1 MAKLGR
7 SFPFSSIRYRILFL
21 LLGLTVA
28 ATLTIIA
35 IAVYTADSAGENA
48 QRISSQALTTQAEKY
63 LVQLTQSRAKEYNKT
78 LESVLDDT
86 QKVAD
91 YTAEVF
97 DNPDAF
103 SNENFWLVE
112 EHMHYLKDGQYVNGP
127 DDMASVYV
135 PRTSQIDQKTLQD
148 IKLSAYLDYLFQ
160 SVFENSANI
169 EAIYYASPRNVV
181 RYYPNVYL
189 GAVLPPDFQATERVW
204 YKGSV
209 KDMVSAGEPW
219 WTPPYVDATGLG
231 LVTTSAMPVF
241 SKSGDLI
248 GVVGLDVTLNEI
260 IATIKETRFSN
271 SGYSFLIDGNGHA
284 ISLPDQGIQDIM
296 GRPPEADE
304 FYSDLTEIN
313 TPFAPVLEKMLAGE
327 DGFDTINNDGRQLY
341 IAYTPLD
348 STGWSLGSVV
358 DARDV
363 LEGLAPLQ
371 SEFERT
377 TQSLLY
383 RIIIP
388 GGALAIVLTILIGVL
403 LTNRIINPIHT
414 LVAAVDKLRAGQY
427 EVTFSESNDD
437 EIGVLAQSFSTM
449 AQQLRDLVNQLERRV
464 SDRTRQLERRNLQIR
479 VAAEVARDATVMR
492 DPDELLV
499 HAVELIRGR
508 FGFYHTGIFLT
519 DEKGEYAV
527 LRAATGKAG
536 QEMLASGHKLRISR
550 SPHQDEHAEPVG
562 LVGSATGT
570 RQPRIALNVGKDK
583 AHYKNPFLPETR
595 SEIVL
600 PLIVGERV
608 IGALDVQSQYPDAF
622 GEDDIIALQII
633 SDQLAVAIQSAQLLA
648 EVQESL
654 LELETIYNQYS
665 REQWHNLSQSRAI
678 VGYRY
683 DNQVVSPLQKSSPD
697 DWKSSP
703 SAPQPFRIPL
713 QVRGQVIGQVDFWPK
728 GEEIQYHEIDLIESI
743 GARLSQALES
753 ARLFEEIQLQASREQ
768 MVGEITGRIRE
779 TLDIDTV
786 LHTAAQEIYQALGL
800 KDVIITLDNHL
811 DGRVDKQHSYEE
823 HS

>member
-1 MAKLGR
+1 
-7 SFPFSSIRYRILFL
+7 
-21 LLGLTVA
+21 
-28 ATLTIIA
+28 
-35 IAVYTADSAGENA
+35 
-48 QRISSQALTTQAEKY
+48 
-63 LVQLTQSRAKEYNKT
+63 
-78 LESVLDDT
+78 
-86 QKVAD
+86 
-91 YTAEVF
+91 
-97 DNPDAF
+97 
-103 SNENFWLVE
+103 
-112 EHMHYLKDGQYVNGP
+112 
-127 DDMASVYV
+127 
-135 PRTSQIDQKTLQD
+135 
-148 IKLSAYLDYLFQ
+148 
-160 SVFENSANI
+160 
-169 EAIYYASPRNVV
+169 
-181 RYYPNVYL
+181 
-189 GAVLPPDFQATERVW
+189 
-204 YKGSV
+204 
-209 KDMVSAGEPW
+209 
-219 WTPPYVDATGLG
+219 
-231 LVTTSAMPVF
+231 
-241 SKSGDLI
+241 
-248 GVVGLDVTLNEI
+248 
-260 IATIKETRFSN
+260 
-271 SGYSFLIDGNGHA
+271 
-284 ISLPDQGIQDIM
+284 
-296 GRPPEADE
+296 
-304 FYSDLTEIN
+304 
-313 TPFAPVLEKMLAGE
+313 
-327 DGFDTINNDGRQLY
+327 
-341 IAYTPLD
+341 
-348 STGWSLGSVV
+348 
-358 DARDV
+358 
-363 LEGLAPLQ
+363 
-371 SEFERT
+371 
-377 TQSLLY
+377 
-383 RIIIP
+383 
-388 GGALAIVLTILIGVL
+388 
-403 LTNRIINPIHT
+403 
-414 LVAAVDKLRAGQY
+414 
-427 EVTFSESNDD
+427 
-437 EIGVLAQSFSTM
+437 
-449 AQQLRDLVNQLERRV
+449 
-464 SDRTRQLERRNLQIR
+464 
-479 VAAEVARDATVMR
+479 
-492 DPDELLV
+492 
-499 HAVELIRGR
+499 
-508 FGFYHTGIFLT
+508 
-519 DEKGEYAV
+519 
-527 LRAATGKAG
+527 
-536 QEMLASGHKLRISR
+536 MLASGHKLRISR

-811 DGRVDKQHSYEE
+811 DERVDKQHSYEE